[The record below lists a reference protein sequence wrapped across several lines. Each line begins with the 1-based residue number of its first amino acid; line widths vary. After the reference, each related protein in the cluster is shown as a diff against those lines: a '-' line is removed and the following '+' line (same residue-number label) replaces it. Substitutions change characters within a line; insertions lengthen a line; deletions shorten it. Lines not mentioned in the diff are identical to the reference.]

1 MKKGDVVECVDAKGS
16 EYLTNGKLYEVSA
29 GEGDKGVF
37 GYIGSNTGFEIIDD
51 DGDAIFQFRLN
62 GFHGLFEVQK

>member
-16 EYLTNGKLYEVSA
+16 EYLTNGKSYEVSA

-37 GYIGSNTGFEIIDD
+37 GYISSNTGFEIIDD
-51 DGDAIFQFRLN
+51 DGDAIFQYKLD
-62 GFHGLFEVQK
+62 GLHGLFEVQK